1 VVIGSVVLVAAG
13 RALGLVELFVL
24 AAGCLGL
31 LIGGV
36 VYVVTR
42 SPDLAATRQLNP
54 PRVHV
59 GDNSRVEL
67 AIGNRGRRRS
77 PVLALR
83 DALAGGPRQA
93 RFLLPPLAPGES
105 DQASYRLPAD
115 RRGVFSIGPL
125 EAERSDPFGLARRS
139 STIAAITE
147 LTVYPRIDRV
157 RPLPDSPGRDR
168 HHTTPRAAAV
178 GLTGEDF
185 YALRPYQQGDDL
197 RRVHWPSTARRDELM
212 IRQNE
217 VPWQG
222 RAMVV
227 LDIRARVHT
236 DASLEAAVSAAASV
250 VTACWQHG
258 SVVRLVTSDGV
269 DSGFGSGAA
278 HLETVMARLAVLEP
292 TGDSPGSGRDGAVGG
307 GGGVVDPLA
316 RQRPVDGAVAII
328 TTMSIDSAD
337 LGRLA
342 RLGRMASAIT
352 VVAFEGRRPPKD
364 GPRWPSVG
372 HVVVVGA
379 TEAFAPVWDATL
391 STGGSN
397 LRRAV
402 AARAVPR

>member
-1 VVIGSVVLVAAG
+1 VRALLTRRGWGVVIGAFVLALAG

-24 AAGCLGL
+24 AAGSIGL

-36 VYVVTR
+36 VFVVTR
-42 SPDLAATRQLNP
+42 QLDLEASRQLNP

-67 AIGNRGRRRS
+67 SIRNRSRRRS

-93 RFLLPPLAPGES
+93 RFLLPPLAPGQS

-115 RRGVFSIGPL
+115 RRGVFAIGPL

-139 STIAAITE
+139 SAIAPVTE

-157 RPLPDSPGRDR
+157 RALPDSPGRDR

-185 YALRPYQQGDDL
+185 YALRAYQQGDDL
-197 RRVHWPSTARRDELM
+197 RRVHWPSTARRDEIM

-222 RAMVV
+222 RATIV
-227 LDIRARVHT
+227 LDIRGRVHT

-250 VTACWQHG
+250 ITACWQHG
-258 SVVRLVTSDGV
+258 SVVRLVTTDGV

-278 HLETVMARLAVLEP
+278 HLELVLARLAVLEP
-292 TGDSPGSGRDGAVGG
+292 AGDTGLDSLGPHRA
-307 GGGVVDPLA
+307 
-316 RQRPVDGAVAII
+316 VDGAVAVI
-328 TTMSIDSAD
+328 TTTSVDAAE
-337 LGRLA
+337 LERLT

-352 VVAFEGRRPPKD
+352 LVAFEGRRGSKD
-364 GPRWPSVG
+364 AARWPAVG
-372 HVVVVGA
+372 HVVTVGSDL
-379 TEAFAPVWDATL
+379 AFAAAWDATL
-391 STGGSN
+391 SLGASS
-397 LRRAV
+397 LRKVAV
-402 AARAVPR
+402 TRTALR